1 MFLIRMAFWV
11 GLVVL
16 LLPSDKERQA
26 QLYKTATEVVHSATT
41 FCDRNAALCEQG
53 ARHWAVFRTKLEF
66 GARMVFDMAS
76 ERLLDVEHAV
86 DRPGTDATPTR
97 QSPPRGNGRVGA

>member
-16 LLPSDKERQA
+16 LLPSDKDRQA
-26 QLYKTATEVVHSATT
+26 QLYKTATEAVHRAAT

-53 ARHWAVFRTKLEF
+53 AKHWAQFRTKLEF
-66 GARMVFDMAS
+66 GTRLFFDMAS
-76 ERLLDVEHAV
+76 ERLLGPQPVVHKPDDESG
-86 DRPGTDATPTR
+86 RG
-97 QSPPRGNGRVGA
+97 QQQRGNGRVGA